1 MQQSPQKE
9 PRAGVTVA
17 PGPLQESDPIRALLR
32 TMMDPSPRSGT
43 DPGDAR
49 LGTGSKWCRVVI
61 LEDDQNLAELLTDYL
76 SALPDFEIPKV
87 YSEGESATRVILAE
101 QPQVALIDL
110 RLGGESGLDCLRTLR
125 KQGVST
131 RLIAFTSL
139 DDEATILEA
148 FRAGA
153 DGYLV
158 KQQSLKALAESL
170 INCARGRPLVSDA
183 ALAALVKSFRSAD
196 TSGRLERLTPKERA
210 VLDLTDKGHSCKEIA
225 ELLGMSLNTVYVH
238 NKRILRKLKV
248 GNRYAATF
256 MLRGPA

>member
-1 MQQSPQKE
+1 MLSSAIG
-9 PRAGVTVA
+9 AGKGAQDPAAVA
-17 PGPLQESDPIRALLR
+17 ADR
-32 TMMDPSPRSGT
+32 
-43 DPGDAR
+43 
-49 LGTGSKWCRVVI
+49 CRVVV
-61 LEDDQNLAELLTDYL
+61 LEDDQNLAELLRDFL
-76 SALPDFEIPKV
+76 SPQPEFETPKV
-87 YSEGESATRVILAE
+87 FQDSASATRTILAE
-101 QPQVALIDL
+101 KPHIALIDL
-110 RLGGESGLDCLRTLR
+110 RLGGESGLDCLRELR

-158 KQQSLKALAESL
+158 KQQSLRTLAESL
-170 INCARGRPLVSDA
+170 LNCAAGRPLVSDSAMA
-183 ALAALVKSFRSAD
+183 AVVKSFHSSDAG
-196 TSGRLERLTPKERA
+196 GRLERLTPKERE

-225 ELLGMSLNTVYVH
+225 ELLGVSLNTVYVH

-256 MLRGPA
+256 LLRRPA

>member
-1 MQQSPQKE
+1 
-9 PRAGVTVA
+9 
-17 PGPLQESDPIRALLR
+17 
-32 TMMDPSPRSGT
+32 
-43 DPGDAR
+43 
-49 LGTGSKWCRVVI
+49 VVI

-76 SALPDFEIPKV
+76 SALPDFEVPKV
-87 YSEGESATRVILAE
+87 FSEGEKATQVILAE

-125 KQGVST
+125 KKGVAT
-131 RLIAFTSL
+131 RLVAFTSL

-170 INCARGRPLVSDA
+170 VNCARGRPLVSDA

-196 TSGRLERLTPKERA
+196 SSGRLGRLTPKERA

-225 ELLGMSLNTVYVH
+225 ELLNMSLNTVYVH